1 MRLFLRPLETLCRR
15 TLHVRQLPNLK
26 PTRSLVNSNRFNHTQ
41 QAAVLPMSGLSG
53 EVDRPNKRRRIVKS
67 GVSESTMTRGGG
79 VKVPQVQLSSEE
91 AILRTLLLDTVEY
104 IRRKNNDD
112 PKGSGLVL
120 RFTGGWVRDK
130 VLGVDSQ
137 DIDVGISTMTG
148 YEFGLA
154 LKEYLDIPENLERY
168 KAHYPEH
175 ALKGVIGGLHKIAAN
190 PEKSKH
196 LETTTI
202 RVFGFDVDLVNL
214 RKETYTDTSR
224 NPQVEFGTAEEDAL
238 RRDATVNA
246 LFYNLHTGEVEDFTG
261 MGLSDMEAKLIRTPL
276 APYQTF
282 KDDPLRVLRLIR
294 FASRLG
300 YTIDPNT
307 EESMCDDDIKHSLR
321 LKISQ
326 ERIGIEIEKMLR
338 GPDPLGALMIINRLG
353 LYDTIFSDHLSAI
366 DVDTSPWPIAYT
378 LLNSILDETDYPDV
392 SLELR
397 KSVKSFLIRDKD
409 EKYRSWMIAA
419 LSPWAMVDVKHPL
432 TEEEARKM
440 APRPTRV
447 ARDGLRCEKKL
458 TTLLSVAVT
467 RYGLISDVKT
477 AYVNGMSDTTS
488 LSDDR
493 WKLAKLLR
501 TLGTDWRLCFIQAI
515 LLDVMQGKAA
525 QAVLNDY
532 LEVLKFLEQE
542 NLLEVTN
549 LKPLV
554 NGRDMIK
561 ALNSKAGAWLTTA
574 LEIAMEWQIRNPD
587 RTDAE
592 GAIEEAIRR
601 KDEYQ

>member
-1 MRLFLRPLETLCRR
+1 MRLLLRQLGTFRPRTLCARQQPGVEAIRPL
-15 TLHVRQLPNLK
+15 VNL
-26 PTRSLVNSNRFNHTQ
+26 NRFNHTQ
-41 QAAVLPMSGLSG
+41 QAAVLPMTDYSGG
-53 EVDRPNKRRRIVKS
+53 VERPNKRRRIVNS
-67 GVSESTMTRGGG
+67 AVPEGAMAQGTE
-79 VKVPQVQLSSEE
+79 VKVPRVQLSSEE
-91 AILRTLLLDTVEY
+91 ALLRTLLLDTVEY
-104 IRRKNNDD
+104 VRLKNNDD
-112 PKGSGLVL
+112 PKVSDLVL

-130 VLGVDSQ
+130 VLGVGSQ

-148 YEFGLA
+148 YDFGLA
-154 LKEYLDIPENLERY
+154 LKEYLDIPEKLEKY

-190 PEKSKH
+190 PQKSKH

-224 NPQVEFGTAEEDAL
+224 NPQVEFGTAEEDAF
-238 RRDATVNA
+238 RRDATINA
-246 LFYNLHTGEVEDFTG
+246 LFYNIHTGEVEDFTG
-261 MGLSDMEAKLIRTPL
+261 RGLSDMGDKLIRTPME
-276 APYQTF
+276 PYQTF

-307 EESMCDDDIKHSLR
+307 EESMYNDDIKHSLR

-338 GPDPLGALMIINRLG
+338 GPDPLGSLEIINRLG
-353 LYDTIFSDHLSAI
+353 LYDTIFSDHLSEI
-366 DVDTSPWPIAYT
+366 DVDTSSWPTAYI
-378 LLNSILDETDYPDV
+378 LLNSILGEVDDSKV
-392 SLELR
+392 SLELL
-397 KSVKSFLIRDKD
+397 KAIKGFLIRDKD

-458 TTLLSVAVT
+458 TVLLSVAVT

-477 AYVNGMSDTTS
+477 EYVSGKLNDSPSDA
-488 LSDDR
+488 R

-501 TLGTDWRLCFIQAI
+501 TLGPDWRLCFVQAI

-525 QAVLNDY
+525 QPVLDEY
-532 LEVLKFLEQE
+532 LKVLKFLEEQ
-542 NLLEVTN
+542 NLLEVNN

-574 LEIAMEWQIRNPD
+574 LDIAVEWQIRNPD
-587 RTDAE
+587 RTDAA

-601 KDEYQ
+601 KDEYA

>member
-1 MRLFLRPLETLCRR
+1 MRLFLRPLEALCRR
-15 TLHVRQLPNLK
+15 ILRARQLPNLK

-91 AILRTLLLDTVEY
+91 ALLRTLLLDTVEY

-224 NPQVEFGTAEEDAL
+224 NPKVEFGTAEEDAL

-338 GPDPLGALMIINRLG
+338 GMFSRTMVRL
-353 LYDTIFSDHLSAI
+353 
-366 DVDTSPWPIAYT
+366 
-378 LLNSILDETDYPDV
+378 V
-392 SLELR
+392 S
-397 KSVKSFLIRDKD
+397 
-409 EKYRSWMIAA
+409 
-419 LSPWAMVDVKHPL
+419 
-432 TEEEARKM
+432 
-440 APRPTRV
+440 
-447 ARDGLRCEKKL
+447 KK
-458 TTLLSVAVT
+458 
-467 RYGLISDVKT
+467 I
-477 AYVNGMSDTTS
+477 
-488 LSDDR
+488 
-493 WKLAKLLR
+493 
-501 TLGTDWRLCFIQAI
+501 C
-515 LLDVMQGKAA
+515 
-525 QAVLNDY
+525 
-532 LEVLKFLEQE
+532 
-542 NLLEVTN
+542 
-549 LKPLV
+549 
-554 NGRDMIK
+554 
-561 ALNSKAGAWLTTA
+561 
-574 LEIAMEWQIRNPD
+574 
-587 RTDAE
+587 
-592 GAIEEAIRR
+592 
-601 KDEYQ
+601 